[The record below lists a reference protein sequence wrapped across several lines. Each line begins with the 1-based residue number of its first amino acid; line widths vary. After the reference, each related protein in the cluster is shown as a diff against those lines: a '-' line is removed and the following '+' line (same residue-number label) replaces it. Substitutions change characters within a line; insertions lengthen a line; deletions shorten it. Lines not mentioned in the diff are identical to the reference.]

1 MKTEKDGTV
10 HGTEVHHIGQDGKER
25 TITIR
30 GNMKGHSE
38 PSETRGINTNTL
50 VAPIKRR
57 IAQIDE
63 QLATTTN
70 RVDPKTGQAALA
82 YPEGN
87 DTRRRLLIERGHLV
101 NHELPYA
108 EHRGAQ
114 IEEQRA
120 ARPDPLVEEKARQDA
135 LAKRAQEIV
144 DEQEAEEM
152 ARRIAAQRKRGLGI
166 G

>member
-10 HGTEVHHIGQDGKER
+10 HGTAVHHIDERGRER

-30 GNMKGHSE
+30 GDMRGHSE
-38 PSETRGINTNTL
+38 PSETRGINTHTL

-63 QLATTTN
+63 QLSATTN
-70 RVDPKTGQAALA
+70 RLDPKTGQAALV

-87 DTRRRLLIERGHLV
+87 DARRRLLIERAHLV

-114 IEEQRA
+114 IEAQRA
-120 ARPDPLVEEKARQDA
+120 ARPDPLVEEKARRDA
-135 LAKRAQEIV
+135 LAQRAQEIA

-152 ARRIAAQRKRGLGI
+152 ASRIAAQRKHGLGI